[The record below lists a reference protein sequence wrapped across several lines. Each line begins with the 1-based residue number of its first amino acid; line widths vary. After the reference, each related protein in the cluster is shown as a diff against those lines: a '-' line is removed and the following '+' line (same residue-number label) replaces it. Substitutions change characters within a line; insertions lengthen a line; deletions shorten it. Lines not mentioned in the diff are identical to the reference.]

1 MNSLRNRVQLIGH
14 LGMDPEV
21 KTLESNKKV
30 ARFSLATNDEYTNKE
45 GQKVKETQW
54 HQIVVWGKLAETC
67 EKHVSKGK
75 EIALEGKLTYRN
87 WTDKEGVIH
96 YNTEVVANEI
106 LFVGAKS

>member
-30 ARFSLATNDEYTNKE
+30 ARFSLATNDEYNNKE
-45 GQKVKETQW
+45 GEKVKETQW

-67 EKHVSKGK
+67 EKFLTRGK
-75 EIALEGKLTYRN
+75 EVALEGKLTYRN
-87 WTDKEGVIH
+87 WTDKDGVVH
-96 YNTEVVANEI
+96 YITEVIANEI
-106 LFVGAKS
+106 LFIGNKS

>member
-54 HQIVVWGKLAETC
+54 HQIVGQTR
-67 EKHVSKGK
+67 
-75 EIALEGKLTYRN
+75 RN
-87 WTDKEGVIH
+87 
-96 YNTEVVANEI
+96 
-106 LFVGAKS
+106 L